1 MQPNPPLY
9 FDNHATTP
17 LDPRVLEAMLPFF
30 KEDFGNAES
39 SQHAYGWKA
48 KSAVDK
54 ARKQIA
60 DLIGAQRGE
69 IIFTSGATESIHLA
83 ILGFLEKQPPA
94 SHLITANTEHKATLE
109 VCARAERLGHAVTI
123 LPVDRLGQVSA
134 AQVAA
139 ALRPNTVLVSLMHGN
154 NEIGT
159 LHPIAEIGALLRER
173 GRARRVSSNGNG
185 GGSDTGGDITFHVDA
200 AQTIG
205 KHAIDVQAMNI
216 DMLSISGHKY
226 YAPKG
231 VGALF
236 ARRFPSENGV
246 SLAPFISGGGH
257 ERGLRGGTHN
267 VPGIVGLGFASEI
280 AQAEL
285 ASENSRL
292 TGLRDHL
299 ISSVRTAIEGV
310 ELNGHP
316 TERLCNN
323 VSFTIRGIPSDIFLT
338 GLRDIAYSS
347 ASACSSGSGATSHV
361 LRAIGQTTSDPLVT
375 TMRFG
380 LGRFNTAAQV
390 DTLISRLIATVRMAR

>member
-1 MQPNPPLY
+1 MKPRLPLY

-54 ARKQIA
+54 ARAQVA
-60 DLIGAQRGE
+60 DLIGAQAGE

-83 ILGFLEKQPPA
+83 VLGFLERQPA
-94 SHLITANTEHKATLE
+94 GRHLITANTEHKATLE
-109 VCARAERLGHAVTI
+109 VFARAARLGHTTTI
-123 LPVDRLGQVSA
+123 LPVDKFGQVSV

-139 ALRPNTVLVSLMHGN
+139 ALRPETVLVSLMHGN

-159 LHPIAEIGALLRER
+159 LHPISAIGTLLRER
-173 GRARRVSSNGNG
+173 G
-185 GGSDTGGDITFHVDA
+185 ITFHVDA

-205 KHAIDVQAMNI
+205 KHPIDVQSMGI
-216 DMLSISGHKY
+216 DLLSISGHKY

-236 ARRFPSENGV
+236 ARRSPPETSV
-246 SLAPFISGGGH
+246 SLAPFIAGGGH

-267 VPGIVGLGFASEI
+267 VPGIVGLGCASEI
-280 AQAEL
+280 AAADL
-285 ASENSRL
+285 SVENARL
-292 TGLRDHL
+292 TALRDHI
-299 ISSVRTAIEGV
+299 ISSVRMQLEDV
-310 ELNGHP
+310 DLNGHP

-323 VSFTIRGIPSDIFLT
+323 VSLTIRGAPSDILFT
-338 GLRDIAYSS
+338 GLQDIAYSS
-347 ASACSSGSGATSHV
+347 ASACAGGGASHV
-361 LRAIGQTTSDPLVT
+361 LKAIGQTVSDPLVT

-380 LGRFNTAAQV
+380 LGRFSTAEQV
-390 DTLISRLIATVRMAR
+390 DTLISRLVATVRAAR